1 MKEERWGKAFWHD
14 SGGFSGGDGAHKR
27 PPVLFPLQGAY
38 FYDEIWM
45 LVQKRVCMA
54 SAECQSNLCKIDK
67 KGVC

>member
-45 LVQKRVCMA
+45 LVQKKSLYGQCRMSVK
-54 SAECQSNLCKIDK
+54 S
-67 KGVC
+67 V

>member
-45 LVQKRVCMA
+45 LVQKKEFVWPVQNVSQICV
-54 SAECQSNLCKIDK
+54 K
-67 KGVC
+67 